1 MGAVVGFDFFFLP
14 LYFGFIFAFLV
25 CGGLLLLGCVCV
37 CVCVRESCC
46 YFWHFRW
53 LGGGV
58 AAAYSPLLLPPS
70 TPPPGPV
77 LGDGGIRS
85 GAGEGQRSAGSG
97 FEGDSVRLSAG
108 EE

>member
-1 MGAVVGFDFFFLP
+1 MPQLMVVLEACFF
-14 LYFGFIFAFLV
+14 V
-25 CGGLLLLGCVCV
+25 DQNR
-37 CVCVRESCC
+37 RENA
-46 YFWHFRW
+46 
-53 LGGGV
+53 LT
-58 AAAYSPLLLPPS
+58 LPPS